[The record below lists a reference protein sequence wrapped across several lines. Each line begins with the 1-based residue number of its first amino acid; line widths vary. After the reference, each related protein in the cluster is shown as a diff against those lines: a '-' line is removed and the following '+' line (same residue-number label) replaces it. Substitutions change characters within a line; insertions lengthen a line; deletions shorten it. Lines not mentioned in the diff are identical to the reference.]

1 MNINFRE
8 LSLDDYEQY
17 VKLINQLRPIS
28 AYISKEKYIDLFN
41 TIFKSNKIFVAELEN
56 NLIGAITLVIEQ
68 KFIHNCSIYTRIED
82 VIVDNNFRGNNIGK
96 QSTQTIRQTN
106 IMLKRL
112 IFSYHQAFLSTCSPT
127 CSLGCL
133 RRPPGRPW
141 WSIV

>member
-82 VIVDNNFRGNNIGK
+82 VIVDNKFRGNNIGK
-96 QSTQTIRQTN
+96 QLVKYALDYSKNLHAFKITLTCKKN
-106 IMLKRL
+106 L
-112 IFSYHQAFLSTCSPT
+112 IPFYKKNNFEEYDIHMSQL
-127 CSLGCL
+127 L
-133 RRPPGRPW
+133 
-141 WSIV
+141 